1 MMEWRRCTGCPT
13 SPPLGESRRFW
24 VLVVSAVPR
33 PSLVTV
39 GKKEQGK
46 ISNDT
51 LIIKVNLLNK
61 LSLTFSI
68 SWKYIYL

>member
-1 MMEWRRCTGCPT
+1 M
-13 SPPLGESRRFW
+13 
-24 VLVVSAVPR
+24 PR